1 MFRKAGN
8 DSLSRNSLA
17 KLPNC
22 LRKKQKA
29 NRAKGIRS
37 FLDSKSVYFACI
49 DETVSLQRECGLKS
63 DHCHSRSPFDNET
76 HIIGL
81 L

>member
-1 MFRKAGN
+1 MFQKTGN
-8 DSLSRNSLA
+8 DSLSRNSVA

-29 NRAKGIRS
+29 NKAKIIRS
-37 FLDSKSVYFACI
+37 FLDSKSVYFACV
-49 DETVSLQRECGLKS
+49 DETVSLQRECYPNS
-63 DHCHSRSPFDNET
+63 DHCHSRSLIDNEP
-76 HIIGL
+76 HLIGL